1 MNVNLTKL
9 FLFTLVVL
17 FVKVS
22 ATFGQDQ
29 KATQNTA
36 TINYTIGDLEK
47 MDKLELTQ
55 IYIAKLKRLNA
66 IIIYLPFAKLEPQ
79 SPNDLKI
86 PSNTENEKA
95 ISNVKK
101 SIESH
106 NNVLEGSL
114 NSLIPY
120 ADKKQIIE
128 SILFLQ
134 NIISKIELIGL
145 GMTQLGY

>member
-1 MNVNLTKL
+1 MKSKQMVV
-9 FLFTLVVL
+9 FLFACFCAWSHL
-17 FVKVS
+17 K
-22 ATFGQDQ
+22 AQDD
-29 KATQNTA
+29 KPTQNTA
-36 TINYTIGDLEK
+36 TINYSIGDLEK

-66 IIIYLPFAKLEPQ
+66 IIVYLPFAKLEPQ

-86 PSNTENEKA
+86 PANSENEKA
-95 ISNVKK
+95 ITTVKK
-101 SIESH
+101 SINTH
-106 NNVLEGSL
+106 NNNLEGTM

-134 NIISKIELIGL
+134 HIINKIELIGL